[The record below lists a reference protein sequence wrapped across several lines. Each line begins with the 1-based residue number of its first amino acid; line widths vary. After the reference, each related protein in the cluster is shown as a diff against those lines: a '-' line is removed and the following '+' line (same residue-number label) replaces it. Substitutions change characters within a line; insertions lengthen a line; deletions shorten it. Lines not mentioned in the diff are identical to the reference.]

1 MSDQDLSQQAEE
13 VDAAQDAPAEA
24 AGQTTAA
31 ADEAAE
37 AESQDESQPE
47 TEGEQQ
53 DASEQAEDSVQD
65 VSGED
70 STEDSAEDTTEQSD
84 STEDGADTQTEV
96 PEEEKSYEER
106 AAALK
111 SKLRRQL
118 GDWYVVHT
126 YAGYEKRVKSNLET
140 RIQTQDMEDHIFEIE
155 VPMEEVVEIKGTQ
168 RKVVT
173 RVRIPGYVIVRM
185 ELTDASWGV
194 VRHTPG
200 VTGFVGNAHDPHP
213 LSSDEVFAMLSDHLL
228 GKPDA
233 PKHGEAEDGTGAAA
247 DSNIKVDFE
256 IGESVTVTDGPFAT
270 LPASIS
276 EINADSRQLV
286 VLVSIFERETP
297 VTLNFNQVEKIY

>member
-1 MSDQDLSQQAEE
+1 MSEQDLSQQTEE
-13 VDAAQDAPAEA
+13 VDAAQDAAAESAAGTEAAEDTSAAVETDAQTEAEIGEDAEGADAAPAEA
-24 AGQTTAA
+24 ETDSDAQPE
-31 ADEAAE
+31 DAAE
-37 AESQDESQPE
+37 GEGDEPVATE
-47 TEGEQQ
+47 T
-53 DASEQAEDSVQD
+53 DA
-65 VSGED
+65 
-70 STEDSAEDTTEQSD
+70 
-84 STEDGADTQTEV
+84 EV

-111 SKLRRQL
+111 STLRRQL

-168 RKVVT
+168 RKVVS

-213 LSSDEVFAMLSDHLL
+213 LSSDEVFDMLSDHLL

-233 PKHGEAEDGTGAAA
+233 PKHGAGEDGSAAA
-247 DSNIKVDFE
+247 ASDIKVDFE

-276 EINADSRQLV
+276 EIHADSRQLV

>member
-1 MSDQDLSQQAEE
+1 MSEQDLSQETPEQEDVLAEGAGQEEAPGQSSAQEESAPQEAAAEE
-13 VDAAQDAPAEA
+13 A
-24 AGQTTAA
+24 
-31 ADEAAE
+31 
-37 AESQDESQPE
+37 
-47 TEGEQQ
+47 
-53 DASEQAEDSVQD
+53 
-65 VSGED
+65 
-70 STEDSAEDTTEQSD
+70 
-84 STEDGADTQTEV
+84 

-106 AAALK
+106 AAELK
-111 SKLRRQL
+111 ATLRRQL

-140 RIQTQDMEDHIFEIE
+140 RIQTQDMEDYIFEIQ

-168 RKVVT
+168 RKVVN
-173 RVRIPGYVIVRM
+173 RVRIPGYVVVRM

-213 LSSDEVFAMLSDHLL
+213 LSTDEVFDMLAEHLL

-233 PKHGEAEDGTGAAA
+233 PRKITEDGEEITDGQAAA
-247 DSNIKVDFE
+247 AAPASDVKVDFE
-256 IGESVTVTDGPFAT
+256 VGESVTVTDGPFAT
-270 LPASIS
+270 LPATIS
-276 EINADSRQLV
+276 EIQPDSRQLV

>member
-1 MSDQDLSQQAEE
+1 MSEQDLSQQTEE
-13 VDAAQDAPAEA
+13 VDAAQDAAGESA
-24 AGQTTAA
+24 AGIDAAEDASA
-31 ADEAAE
+31 ADETAAQTDADTDSE
-37 AESQDESQPE
+37 AQ
-47 TEGEQQ
+47 
-53 DASEQAEDSVQD
+53 
-65 VSGED
+65 
-70 STEDSAEDTTEQSD
+70 TEDASAEDASAEGD
-84 STEDGADTQTEV
+84 VAVEAEV

-111 SKLRRQL
+111 STLRRQL

-168 RKVVT
+168 RKVVS

-213 LSSDEVFAMLSDHLL
+213 LSSDEVFDMLSDHLL

-233 PKHGEAEDGTGAAA
+233 PKLSEDGTPAPAAS
-247 DSNIKVDFE
+247 DIKVDFE
-256 IGESVTVTDGPFAT
+256 VGESVTVTDGPFAT

-276 EINADSRQLV
+276 EIHADSRQLV

>member
-1 MSDQDLSQQAEE
+1 MSDQELSQHTEAEAEE
-13 VDAAQDAPAEA
+13 AAVEAVEADDDVAVEEADAEAPAAEAEEADAEAPAEE
-24 AGQTTAA
+24 AA
-31 ADEAAE
+31 ADEA
-37 AESQDESQPE
+37 P
-47 TEGEQQ
+47 
-53 DASEQAEDSVQD
+53 AED
-65 VSGED
+65 
-70 STEDSAEDTTEQSD
+70 A
-84 STEDGADTQTEV
+84 

-106 AAALK
+106 ADELRG
-111 SKLRRQL
+111 KLRRQL

-140 RIQTQDMEDHIFEIE
+140 RIQTQDMEDFIYEID

-168 RKVVT
+168 RKIVN
-173 RVRIPGYVIVRM
+173 RVRIPGYVVVRM

-213 LSSDEVFAMLSDHLL
+213 LTLDEVFDMLAEHRL

-233 PKHGEAEDGTGAAA
+233 PKRIEGDSEDSAAEAAA
-247 DSNIKVDFE
+247 PAQNVTVDFE
-256 IGESVTVTDGPFAT
+256 IGESVTVNDGPFAT

-276 EINADSRQLV
+276 EIHPDSRQLV

-297 VTLNFNQVEKIY
+297 VTLNFNQVDKIY

>member
-1 MSDQDLSQQAEE
+1 MSEQDLSQQTEE
-13 VDAAQDAPAEA
+13 VDAAQDAAADSAAGTDAAEEASAAVETAEQTEAGTDEESADADVAAEETEAQTDADVEADSEAHAEAGAPAEA
-24 AGQTTAA
+24 
-31 ADEAAE
+31 
-37 AESQDESQPE
+37 
-47 TEGEQQ
+47 
-53 DASEQAEDSVQD
+53 
-65 VSGED
+65 
-70 STEDSAEDTTEQSD
+70 
-84 STEDGADTQTEV
+84 EV

-111 SKLRRQL
+111 STLRRQL

-168 RKVVT
+168 RKVVS

-213 LSSDEVFAMLSDHLL
+213 LSSEEVFDMLSDHLL

-233 PKHGEAEDGTGAAA
+233 PKHGEDGSAAPA
-247 DSNIKVDFE
+247 ASDVKVDFE

-276 EINADSRQLV
+276 EIHADSRQLV

>member
-1 MSDQDLSQQAEE
+1 MSEQDLSQQTEE
-13 VDAAQDAPAEA
+13 VDAAQDAAVDSA
-24 AGQTTAA
+24 AGIDAADDASA
-31 ADEAAE
+31 ADETAAQTDAVTDEDTE
-37 AESQDESQPE
+37 AA
-47 TEGEQQ
+47 Q
-53 DASEQAEDSVQD
+53 DASEETDVDAEAQAETTSDE
-65 VSGED
+65 GEA
-70 STEDSAEDTTEQSD
+70 AEV
-84 STEDGADTQTEV
+84 EV

-111 SKLRRQL
+111 STLRRQL

-168 RKVVT
+168 RKVVS

-213 LSSDEVFAMLSDHLL
+213 LSSDEVFDMLSDHLL

-233 PKHGEAEDGTGAAA
+233 PKLSEDGTPAPAAS
-247 DSNIKVDFE
+247 DIKVDFE
-256 IGESVTVTDGPFAT
+256 VGESVTVTDGPFAT

-276 EINADSRQLV
+276 EIHADSRQLV

>member
-1 MSDQDLSQQAEE
+1 MSEQDLSQQTEE
-13 VDAAQDAPAEA
+13 VDAAQDAAGESA
-24 AGQTTAA
+24 AGIDAAEDASA
-31 ADEAAE
+31 ADETAAQTD
-37 AESQDESQPE
+37 ADTDE
-47 TEGEQQ
+47 
-53 DASEQAEDSVQD
+53 DASEATDVDTDSEAQ
-65 VSGED
+65 
-70 STEDSAEDTTEQSD
+70 TEDASAEGYVAVE
-84 STEDGADTQTEV
+84 AEV

-111 SKLRRQL
+111 STLRRQL

-168 RKVVT
+168 RKVVS

-213 LSSDEVFAMLSDHLL
+213 LSSDEVFDMLSDHLL

-233 PKHGEAEDGTGAAA
+233 PKLSEDGTPAPAAS
-247 DSNIKVDFE
+247 DIKVDFE
-256 IGESVTVTDGPFAT
+256 VGESVTVTDGPFAT

-276 EINADSRQLV
+276 EIHADSRQLV

>member
-1 MSDQDLSQQAEE
+1 MSEQDLSQETPEQ
-13 VDAAQDAPAEA
+13 EA
-24 AGQTTAA
+24 T
-31 ADEAAE
+31 
-37 AESQDESQPE
+37 PE
-47 TEGEQQ
+47 QET
-53 DASEQAEDSVQD
+53 
-65 VSGED
+65 
-70 STEDSAEDTTEQSD
+70 
-84 STEDGADTQTEV
+84 

-106 AAALK
+106 AEELRA
-111 SKLRRQL
+111 KLRRQL

-140 RIQTQDMEDHIFEIE
+140 RIQTQDMEDYIFEIQ

-168 RKVVT
+168 RKVVN
-173 RVRIPGYVIVRM
+173 RVRIPGYVVVRM

-213 LSSDEVFAMLSDHLL
+213 LSTNEVFDMLAEHLL

-233 PKHGEAEDGTGAAA
+233 PRKAVVDGEEAVEGEGAAA
-247 DSNIKVDFE
+247 PTSGVKVDFE

-276 EINADSRQLV
+276 EIHPDSRQLV

>member
-1 MSDQDLSQQAEE
+1 MSEQDLSQQTEE
-13 VDAAQDAPAEA
+13 VDAAQDAAAEA
-24 AGQTTAA
+24 AADTEDASAAVETAEQTDAPSEDAA
-31 ADEAAE
+31 QDAETGDESEAETDAE
-37 AESQDESQPE
+37 ATSEA
-47 TEGEQQ
+47 
-53 DASEQAEDSVQD
+53 DA
-65 VSGED
+65 
-70 STEDSAEDTTEQSD
+70 
-84 STEDGADTQTEV
+84 EV

-168 RKVVT
+168 RKVVS

-213 LSSDEVFAMLSDHLL
+213 LSSDEVFDMLSDHLL

-233 PKHGEAEDGTGAAA
+233 PKQGVGEDGTPAAA
-247 DSNIKVDFE
+247 ASDIKVDFE

-276 EINADSRQLV
+276 EIHADSRQLV

>member
-1 MSDQDLSQQAEE
+1 MSEQDLSQQTEE
-13 VDAAQDAPAEA
+13 VDAAQDAAADSAADTDAAEETSAAVETAEQTEAGTDEESADADVAAEETETQAEAGADSELPAEA
-24 AGQTTAA
+24 
-31 ADEAAE
+31 
-37 AESQDESQPE
+37 
-47 TEGEQQ
+47 
-53 DASEQAEDSVQD
+53 
-65 VSGED
+65 
-70 STEDSAEDTTEQSD
+70 
-84 STEDGADTQTEV
+84 EV

-111 SKLRRQL
+111 STLRRQL

-168 RKVVT
+168 RKVVS

-213 LSSDEVFAMLSDHLL
+213 LSSDEVFDMLSDHLL

-233 PKHGEAEDGTGAAA
+233 PKHGEDGSAAPA
-247 DSNIKVDFE
+247 ASDVKVDFE

-276 EINADSRQLV
+276 EIHADSRQLV

>member
-1 MSDQDLSQQAEE
+1 MSEQDLSQQTEE
-13 VDAAQDAPAEA
+13 VDAAQDAAGESA
-24 AGQTTAA
+24 AGIDAAEDASA
-31 ADEAAE
+31 ADETAAQTD
-37 AESQDESQPE
+37 ADTDE
-47 TEGEQQ
+47 
-53 DASEQAEDSVQD
+53 DASEATDVDTDSEAQ
-65 VSGED
+65 
-70 STEDSAEDTTEQSD
+70 TEDASAEGDVAVE
-84 STEDGADTQTEV
+84 AEV

-111 SKLRRQL
+111 STLRRQL

-140 RIQTQDMEDHIFEIE
+140 RIQTQDMEDYIFEIQ

-168 RKVVT
+168 RKVVN
-173 RVRIPGYVIVRM
+173 RVRIPGYVVVRM

-213 LSSDEVFAMLSDHLL
+213 LSNDEVFDMLAEHLL

-233 PKHGEAEDGTGAAA
+233 PRKTLVDGEEVAEGSGAAGSGS
-247 DSNIKVDFE
+247 DIKVDFE
-256 IGESVTVTDGPFAT
+256 VGESVTVTDGPFAT
-270 LPASIS
+270 LPATIS
-276 EINADSRQLV
+276 EIQPDSRQLV

>member
-1 MSDQDLSQQAEE
+1 MSEQDLSQETPEQ
-13 VDAAQDAPAEA
+13 EA
-24 AGQTTAA
+24 T
-31 ADEAAE
+31 
-37 AESQDESQPE
+37 
-47 TEGEQQ
+47 
-53 DASEQAEDSVQD
+53 
-65 VSGED
+65 
-70 STEDSAEDTTEQSD
+70 
-84 STEDGADTQTEV
+84 

-106 AAALK
+106 AEELRA
-111 SKLRRQL
+111 KLRRQL

-140 RIQTQDMEDHIFEIE
+140 RIQTQDMEDYIFEIE

-168 RKVVT
+168 RKVVN
-173 RVRIPGYVIVRM
+173 RVRIPGYVVVRM

-213 LSSDEVFAMLSDHLL
+213 LSTDEVFDMLAEHLL

-233 PKHGEAEDGTGAAA
+233 PRKAVVDGEETVEGEGAAA
-247 DSNIKVDFE
+247 APVSDVKVDFE

-270 LPASIS
+270 LPATIS
-276 EINADSRQLV
+276 EIHPDSRQLV